1 MTNIVNS
8 LDIWDRRF
16 LELARQ
22 VASWSKDPSTQTGSV
37 IVGERRRVLG
47 LGYNGFPRGIE
58 DLIERLE
65 DRPTKYALIAH
76 AERNALD
83 NTEIPVLGATI
94 YCTLS
99 PCSECA
105 KSIIQRG
112 IKRVVAVAERP
123 ERWIENLDQA
133 AMMFKEAGVIHDLVP
148 GSLLENLDV

>member
-1 MTNIVNS
+1 MISIVTE
-8 LDIWDRRF
+8 LGIWDRRF
-16 LELARQ
+16 LELAR
-22 VASWSKDPSTQTGSV
+22 VVSTWSKDPSTQTGSV

-47 LGYNGFPRGIE
+47 LGYNGFPRGLE
-58 DLIERLE
+58 DSIERLE
-65 DRPTKYALIAH
+65 NRELKYSLIAH

-99 PCSECA
+99 PCHECA

-123 ERWIENLDQA
+123 DRWIDSLEGA
-133 AMMFKEAGVIHDLVP
+133 AQMFKEAGVTLDLVP
-148 GSLLENLDV
+148 TSLLESQ

>member
-1 MTNIVNS
+1 MISIVTE
-8 LDIWDRRF
+8 LGMWDRRF
-16 LELARQ
+16 LELAR
-22 VASWSKDPSTQTGSV
+22 VVSTWSKDPSTQTGSV

-47 LGYNGFPRGIE
+47 LGYNGFPRGLE
-58 DLIERLE
+58 DSAERLE
-65 DRPTKYALIAH
+65 NRELKYSLIAH

-99 PCSECA
+99 PCHECA

-123 ERWIENLDQA
+123 ERWVDSLEGA
-133 AMMFKEAGVIHDLVP
+133 AQMFKEAGVILDLVP
-148 GSLLENLDV
+148 AALLEIQ

>member
-1 MTNIVNS
+1 MISIVTE
-8 LDIWDRRF
+8 LGLWDRRF

-22 VASWSKDPSTQTGSV
+22 VSTWSKDPSTQTGSV

-47 LGYNGFPRGIE
+47 LGYNGFPRGLE
-58 DLIERLE
+58 DTAERLTNRE
-65 DRPTKYALIAH
+65 LKYSLIAH

-99 PCSECA
+99 PCHECA

-123 ERWIENLDQA
+123 ERWIESLEGA
-133 AMMFKEAGVIHDLVP
+133 AQMFKEAGVVLDLVP
-148 GSLLENLDV
+148 SSLLET